1 MSLSARLEL
10 HRSFSSD
17 HLPDARDVIVYLP
30 PGYRRR
36 GRTRYP
42 VLYMHDGQNLFDPH
56 TAYIPGH
63 HWRVGETADHLIDT
77 GRIAPLVIV
86 GVYNAG
92 PRRIAEY
99 SPTKDKRHGG
109 GMADAYG
116 RLLVED
122 LKPYI
127 DANYNTHRDAAH
139 TGLGGSS
146 MGGLVTLHLGLR
158 HADVFSR
165 LAAFSPSVW
174 WDQRVILRTV
184 ARYKGAAR
192 PRVWLDMGTAEAR
205 YGLGDARLLRNALA
219 RAGWAEGD
227 TLAYSEH
234 EGARHSET
242 AWAERV
248 GPMLEFLFP
257 KAGSGGVGQ
266 GRAG

>member
-1 MSLSARLEL
+1 MPLSARLEL
-10 HRSFSSD
+10 HRGFTSD
-17 HLPDARDVIVYLP
+17 HLPDARDVVVYLP

-56 TAYIPGH
+56 TAFIPGH
-63 HWRVGETADHLIDT
+63 HWRVGETADRLIGE
-77 GRIAPLVIV
+77 GRVAPLIIV
-86 GVYNAG
+86 GVYNTG
-92 PRRIAEY
+92 PQRIAEY

-109 GMADAYG
+109 GKADAYG
-116 RLLVED
+116 HLLVED
-122 LKPYI
+122 LKPHV
-127 DANYNTHRDAAH
+127 DATYHTLRGAAH

-146 MGGLVTLHLGLR
+146 MGGLVTLYLGLR
-158 HADVFSR
+158 HPGVFSR
-165 LAAFSPSVW
+165 LAVFSPSVW

-205 YGLGDARLLRNALA
+205 YALNDARLLHAALR
-219 RAGWAEGD
+219 RAGWHDGD

-234 EGARHSET
+234 EGATHSEGE
-242 AWAERV
+242 WAKRV

-257 KAGSGGVGQ
+257 PGPD
-266 GRAG
+266 R